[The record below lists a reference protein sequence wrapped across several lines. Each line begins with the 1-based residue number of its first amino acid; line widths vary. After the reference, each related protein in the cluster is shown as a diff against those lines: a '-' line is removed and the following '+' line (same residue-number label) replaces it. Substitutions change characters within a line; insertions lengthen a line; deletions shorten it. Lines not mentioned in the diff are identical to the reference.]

1 MHVTNKFSPLIIL
14 EVSIEHK
21 QTHLFCR
28 RLFDG
33 FNKSQVDLEKIKESV
48 IEQVR
53 RRKRKE
59 TIIFFPR
66 KSRIGRKKKESGEV
80 I

>member
-21 QTHLFCR
+21 QAHLFCR

-33 FNKSQVDLEKIKESV
+33 FNKSQVDLEKNKESV

-53 RRKRKE
+53 EERERKQL
-59 TIIFFPR
+59 FFPE
-66 KSRIGRKKKESGEV
+66 KI
-80 I
+80 